1 MQELEITLPVGAAG
15 TREVGVRAAGAREV
29 GVKQG
34 CDDDQTMFGL
44 GLGREIRFV
53 GKRELR
59 PRKIGRFLGDRI
71 ESVFGYWTST
81 LNFY

>member
-15 TREVGVRAAGAREV
+15 TREVGVRAAGVREV

-34 CDDDQTMFGL
+34 CDGDQMMFGL
-44 GLGREIRFV
+44 GLGRGIRFV

-71 ESVFGYWTST
+71 ESVFEYWIST